1 MPHEM
6 SRDFSHPASFHV
18 ILSAS
23 VAPHWQTRATQWRG
37 WPKHTTLTICVIM
50 SNLEGNPKIWN
61 TWAQPPCSRGVGDP
75 LEIHLSSHVFPAE
88 SNGTSVINEIH
99 LKNTLI
105 PCVLPFKVTHMV
117 TWTRPCT
124 GIQRSKVTR
133 LDVNIRLCP
142 RSLTLVRLQH
152 CLLTYFSS
160 GFNYNST
167 ARRPLNQSIGLLRNG
182 SHVAK

>member
-124 GIQRSKVTR
+124 GIQRSHGWTWIYASDHAHWLS
-133 LDVNIRLCP
+133 LDFSTVY
-142 RSLTLVRLQH
+142 
-152 CLLTYFSS
+152 LLTS
-160 GFNYNST
+160 
-167 ARRPLNQSIGLLRNG
+167 AV
-182 SHVAK
+182 VATVIRQHDDH